1 MHCPHANLFF
11 VFFLSDTLILD
22 PRRTAALPSRLTAA
36 APDFHEMLAHQEIA
50 RIGLPGFIDST
61 AAGWMISAPAV
72 FNFGTPEMCRE
83 IGHKLLTG
91 DKHSCLA
98 ISEPFA
104 GSDVANIRTTAVLS
118 ADRTHY
124 VVNGV
129 KKWITEGMYSDYF
142 VTAVRTGGDG
152 ASGISLLLIE
162 RSEGVETKLIK
173 TTYSTCPGTALV
185 VFHDVKV
192 PVQNLMGE
200 KDSGFRKIM
209 YNFNHERW
217 AIVQNII
224 GSARAAIADT
234 FMWAKQRKV
243 FGKPLISQ
251 PVIRFKLAS
260 SIALL
265 VRQLWGWGFRPINFS
280 HIDQP
285 RVAPVAP
292 RVIL

>member
-129 KKWITEGMYSDYF
+129 KKWITEGMY
-142 VTAVRTGGDG
+142 
-152 ASGISLLLIE
+152 
-162 RSEGVETKLIK
+162 
-173 TTYSTCPGTALV
+173 
-185 VFHDVKV
+185 
-192 PVQNLMGE
+192 VQ
-200 KDSGFRKIM
+200 
-209 YNFNHERW
+209 
-217 AIVQNII
+217 V
-224 GSARAAIADT
+224 
-234 FMWAKQRKV
+234 
-243 FGKPLISQ
+243 
-251 PVIRFKLAS
+251 
-260 SIALL
+260 
-265 VRQLWGWGFRPINFS
+265 
-280 HIDQP
+280 
-285 RVAPVAP
+285 
-292 RVIL
+292 